1 MIQQKMQAEQITA
14 LKTGQKEKLGL
25 LRMLLARI
33 KNAQIEKKAELTDE
47 EIIIILQKFAKEL
60 KEAISA
66 FEKGKRFDLVAEN
79 KRQLAII
86 QSYLPPQ
93 ASDEEL
99 IAEIKKI
106 IAANQPL
113 AQKNS
118 KALIGI
124 CIKQL
129 KSKAE
134 PQRIIKLLSFIL
146 EKA

>member
-1 MIQQKMQAEQITA
+1 MIQQKMQAEQIIA

-60 KEAISA
+60 KEAISD
-66 FEKGKRFDLVAEN
+66 FEKGKRFDLAAEN

-86 QSYLPPQ
+86 HSYLPPQ

-113 AQKNS
+113 AQQNS
-118 KALIGI
+118 KALIGL

-134 PQRIIKLLSFIL
+134 PQRIIKLLSLIL
-146 EKA
+146 KKA

>member
-1 MIQQKMQAEQITA
+1 MIQQKMQAEQIIA

-66 FEKGKRFDLVAEN
+66 FEKGKRFDLAAEN

-86 QSYLPPQ
+86 HSYLPPQ

-113 AQKNS
+113 AQQNS
-118 KALIGI
+118 KALIGL

-134 PQRIIKLLSFIL
+134 PQRIIKLLSLIL
-146 EKA
+146 KKA